1 MRVLHLDFETRSE
14 LNLRDVGADRYASH
28 PSTEVLMLAWAFDED
43 DPVIWLPVLGEP
55 MPPELHAGLMDPTV
69 EKWAWNYNFER
80 RVFHHKLGITIP
92 QCQWR
97 DPSVL
102 SAYMSLP
109 IGLDRA
115 SKALRID
122 EAKAKIVT
130 TGNDR
135 LTKIFCAPSKTR
147 KVLLKKNP
155 ALPATYFKD
164 WNTHPAEWAEF
175 ITYCLGDVIAERAV
189 GHALEAFNSPMP
201 ECEIATW
208 RLDQRMNDVGVWID
222 LPFVKSAAAIAQK
235 EVDGLIQQMKE
246 LTGVANPNS
255 GHQLGPWLRERGYPF
270 ESLDKEH
277 IAEAVKEFKRFK
289 ITPLAMEVIALKQK
303 LGGSAYSKLAT
314 ILDRVSDDERLRDQF
329 VYHGAH
335 TGRWAGRGVQLQNLF
350 KPDPRVSKVLD
361 PITCGIRNGDLN
373 ISTIIDVY
381 NAAHPEEPLAPFNIM
396 DAVAGTIRSSFA
408 APPGKLLAM
417 SDLAQI
423 ESRVLAALSG
433 CRVMIDAYKSG
444 LDLYKDI
451 MAFLLEKQYDSITK
465 AERARG
471 KVVILGCGF
480 QMGWERFIEHAA
492 TFDLIVDEK
501 TAKKYV
507 AGFREKYAE
516 IPALWKELQMA
527 VIRAIELNIC
537 VYVKGIVI
545 DGRNPNMLKIKLP
558 SGRSLHYLS
567 PRVEM
572 EETDYGPRPCIWYES
587 WDKKGRQL
595 KKMYGGSI
603 CENVVQAVAR
613 DIMVWGAIEA
623 EKLGFVLVM
632 TIHDEL
638 VAEFTPESGLSKK
651 DLEKAMTITPEWAEG
666 MGFILAAEGD
676 ENAYY
681 RK

>member
-1 MRVLHLDFETRSE
+1 
-14 LNLRDVGADRYASH
+14 
-28 PSTEVLMLAWAFDED
+28 
-43 DPVIWLPVLGEP
+43 
-55 MPPELHAGLMDPTV
+55 
-69 EKWAWNYNFER
+69 
-80 RVFHHKLGITIP
+80 
-92 QCQWR
+92 
-97 DPSVL
+97 
-102 SAYMSLP
+102 
-109 IGLDRA
+109 
-115 SKALRID
+115 
-122 EAKAKIVT
+122 
-130 TGNDR
+130 
-135 LTKIFCAPSKTR
+135 
-147 KVLLKKNP
+147 
-155 ALPATYFKD
+155 
-164 WNTHPAEWAEF
+164 
-175 ITYCLGDVIAERAV
+175 
-189 GHALEAFNSPMP
+189 
-201 ECEIATW
+201 
-208 RLDQRMNDVGVWID
+208 
-222 LPFVKSAAAIAQK
+222 
-235 EVDGLIQQMKE
+235 
-246 LTGVANPNS
+246 
-255 GHQLGPWLRERGYPF
+255 
-270 ESLDKEH
+270 
-277 IAEAVKEFKRFK
+277 
-289 ITPLAMEVIALKQK
+289 
-303 LGGSAYSKLAT
+303 
-314 ILDRVSDDERLRDQF
+314 
-329 VYHGAH
+329 
-335 TGRWAGRGVQLQNLF
+335 
-350 KPDPRVSKVLD
+350 
-361 PITCGIRNGDLN
+361 
-373 ISTIIDVY
+373 
-381 NAAHPEEPLAPFNIM
+381 
-396 DAVAGTIRSSFA
+396 
-408 APPGKLLAM
+408 M

-492 TFDLIVDEK
+492 TFDLIVDAK